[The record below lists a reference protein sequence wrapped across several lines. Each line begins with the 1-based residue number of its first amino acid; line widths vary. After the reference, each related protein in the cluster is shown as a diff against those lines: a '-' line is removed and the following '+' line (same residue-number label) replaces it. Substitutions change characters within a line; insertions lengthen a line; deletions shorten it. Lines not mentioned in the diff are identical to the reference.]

1 MMKNDGKKSNDVIV
15 LKKDTIVSVLITS
28 ILVLSVMFI
37 GILFIKNIQY
47 NAALTTN
54 GNILSS
60 AKVSYSDTYL
70 NILVNFPKEWALA
83 EIDLTDTANVVK
95 ESALEENFN
104 MEKHTLTRE
113 VISCMLVGNQS
124 STGGFGKFV
133 SLSFKGDDSKRGEEL
148 KQSLSELL
156 KQEII
161 ATEAENVEITKVELI
176 DNKSVYLEAQCT
188 LNGATIYYT
197 QYTTLVGKNFGT
209 ALLGTRTVD
218 KNSYNDVVNLLND
231 IIIQNVT
238 GTTTIPTITETD
250 EVTGTVESTTNNV
263 NPNGFQIGR

>member
-1 MMKNDGKKSNDVIV
+1 MKPDLKNSNELIV
-15 LKKDTIVSVLITS
+15 LKKDTIISLLVIS
-28 ILVLSVMFI
+28 ILVISVIFMGVLVVRSF
-37 GILFIKNIQY
+37 QY
-47 NAALTTN
+47 NQALNNNDTILN
-54 GNILSS
+54 GT
-60 AKVSYSDTYL
+60 KVSYADTYL
-70 NILVNFPKEWALA
+70 NIIVNFSKEWALA
-83 EIDLTDTANVVK
+83 EIDLTDTSNVVK

-209 ALLGTRTVD
+209 ALLGTRMVD

-238 GTTTIPTITETD
+238 GTTIIPTITETD